1 MVNPA
6 QTELVSAEQRMVDL
20 GISMPPGP
28 EPLGAYTETVQS
40 GRLLFVT
47 GTMPTIAGRP
57 QYVGVLGK
65 DMDLIEGQKA
75 ARLSATNALAAARQ
89 VLGSLNRITRVLKT
103 EVYLVTTD
111 DFITLQPKIADGAS
125 ELLLEVFGSKGL
137 SVRKVLGV
145 SSIPLHVP
153 VMVELLFEVEE

>member
-1 MVNPA
+1 
-6 QTELVSAEQRMVDL
+6 MVDL

-125 ELLLEVFGSKGL
+125 NLLLEVFGSKGL